1 MVGNGGNDGM
11 MDGTMR
17 CEEGERWGKVLV
29 RRNVCHVVL
38 GEVFK

>member
-17 CEEGERWGKVLV
+17 CEEGERWG
-29 RRNVCHVVL
+29 
-38 GEVFK
+38 EV